1 MTSSITSHFDHSCL
15 CIVVIDVQEVVFML
29 YKYLSI
35 YSYVACLFLSLVSQA
50 YFYLLCSISTFYLL
64 CHMSLFTSYIRC
76 TTCGAGKLKPS
87 NLLMY
92 VNLCHFS
99 LQIV

>member
-35 YSYVACLFLSLVSQA
+35 YSYVACLFLSPVSHVS
-50 YFYLLCSISTFYLL
+50 FYLLCRRPIFTSCVASL
-64 CHMSLFTSYIRC
+64 LFTSC
-76 TTCGAGKLKPS
+76 VTCLFLPPISDVQHVGQG
-87 NLLMY
+87 N
-92 VNLCHFS
+92 
-99 LQIV
+99 